1 MSAATLDAF
10 RRDEAEQKRL
20 LKKLKGRQKGPDDG
34 LGLFMDALPG
44 MELLDDDEDDS
55 RGRGRGEAL
64 SAAAKK
70 ASAAASNA
78 RRTPREETPW
88 RATSPKTTKR

>member
-1 MSAATLDAF
+1 MDFNLTPEQRMSAATLDAF

-55 RGRGRGEAL
+55 TEQRD
-64 SAAAKK
+64 
-70 ASAAASNA
+70 
-78 RRTPREETPW
+78 
-88 RATSPKTTKR
+88 